1 MKYYVGTGI
10 WSNSLER
17 PKQRKMGH
25 GMFGISIA
33 ALETVASEFAK
44 YNLDLVAVP
53 EVTWIGGGSQPA
65 QG

>member
-1 MKYYVGTGI
+1 
-10 WSNSLER
+10 
-17 PKQRKMGH
+17 MGH